1 MRLSMSTT
9 PTRNA
14 ILKKVELF
22 KDNIQ
27 KITNKFT
34 RMHNSNR
41 FGGIGY
47 LVIKLTSMKPR
58 ASNKFLFNTL
68 HTQDRCWKYVERF
81 SLKNNSVFSAKP
93 SPILLRLFNF
103 SGLFFEHVT
112 NLRFVNFT
120 MTVFGL
126 LLFLWSVGSL

>member
-47 LVIKLTSMKPR
+47 LVIKLTSMKPGT
-58 ASNKFLFNTL
+58 SNKFLSFQYPT
-68 HTQDRCWKYVERF
+68 HPR
-81 SLKNNSVFSAKP
+81 
-93 SPILLRLFNF
+93 
-103 SGLFFEHVT
+103 
-112 NLRFVNFT
+112 
-120 MTVFGL
+120 
-126 LLFLWSVGSL
+126 

>member
-1 MRLSMSTT
+1 MSTT

-14 ILKKVELF
+14 ILKKVKLF
-22 KDNIQ
+22 KDNIR
-27 KITNKFT
+27 KVINKFS
-34 RMHNSNR
+34 RMHNFNR

-47 LVIKLTSMKPR
+47 LVIKLTSTKPKT
-58 ASNKFLFNTL
+58 SHNSFLFNTL
-68 HTQDRCWKYVERF
+68 HIQDRCWKYVERF

-93 SPILLRLFNF
+93 SSILLQLFNF
-103 SGLFFEHVT
+103 SRLFFEHATST

-126 LLFLWSVGSL
+126 FLFLRFVGSL